1 MNAVKPE
8 KGLDRD
14 MPDTPRNGPS
24 IHESIRK
31 PSAFIGVYRRIQSL
45 CLAMFLSFAGLAHAA
60 VTVKD
65 AWVRGTVPAQKTTG
79 AFATLTSTEDAKLV
93 AVKSPIAKT
102 VEVHRS
108 EMHGGMMHMEAVDA
122 VPLPAGKA
130 VELEP
135 GGFHVMLIGL
145 TRPIPA
151 GMKVPLEFVIEDAK
165 GKRSTVSAE
174 APVRPLGQ

>member
-1 MNAVKPE
+1 MNRPE
-8 KGLDRD
+8 STKMGTLMNTIR
-14 MPDTPRNGPS
+14 
-24 IHESIRK
+24 ESHLC
-31 PSAFIGVYRRIQSL
+31 SSVFICASL
-45 CLAMFLSFAGLAHAA
+45 LFLSVAAQAA

-93 AVKSPIAKT
+93 AVKSPAAKT

-130 VELEP
+130 VKLEP

-145 TRPIPA
+145 TRPIQA
-151 GMKVPLEFVIEDAK
+151 GTKVPLEFVFEDAK
-165 GKRSTVSAE
+165 GRRSTVSAE